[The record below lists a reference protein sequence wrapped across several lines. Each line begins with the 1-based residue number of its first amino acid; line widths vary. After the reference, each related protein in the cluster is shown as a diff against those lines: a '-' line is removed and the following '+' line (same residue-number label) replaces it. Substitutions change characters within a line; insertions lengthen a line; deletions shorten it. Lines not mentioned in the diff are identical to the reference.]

1 MEYLI
6 AVDME
11 GIHGVVGEPNVRYSL
26 TEDYKLAIVNA
37 TKEVNAVADTLF
49 SLGATKVG
57 VWDNHAG
64 GGNLDFSKI
73 DPRVT
78 VIDNKA
84 YPERLSFCKEHNF
97 KGMIYLGYHSKAGTV
112 NGVLAHT
119 YNGFEIQ
126 YAKVNGKTRGEIE
139 IDSWIAGDHGVPPI
153 LVASDDVCLAQIK
166 ELLPETVGVVT
177 KYSKARN
184 KADYIDEDVV
194 LANLCEGVKEAVKK
208 NIKPVVCPMPVEF
221 IVRYTKMEMA
231 YWFKEKAEGLGIP
244 VENNHEDG
252 RVLTFTVGRAVDM
265 IQFV

>member
-26 TEDYKLAIVNA
+26 TEDYKRAIVNA

-84 YPERLSFCKEHNF
+84 YPERMSFCREHSF
-97 KGMIYLGYHSKAGTV
+97 KGVIFLGYHSKAGTV

-139 IDSWIAGDHGVPPI
+139 IDSWIAGEHGVPPI

-184 KADYIDEDVV
+184 KADYIDEETV
-194 LANLCEGVKEAVKK
+194 LNDLREGVKQAVKK
-208 NIKPVVCPMPVEF
+208 GIKPVVCQMPATF
-221 IVRYTKMEMA
+221 TVRYTKMETA
-231 YWFKEKAEGLGIP
+231 YWYKEKAEGLNVP